1 MSNKRKKEEIEI
13 SRREFLKDATLVA
26 GSAALGSVATLA
38 TASAQTASAQGAA
51 APVTLEVYDP
61 TGAMNIDHLFS
72 PRLAD
77 LNNKTICEVGDAI
90 WQDDRTFPYLRNLL
104 KKQFPTINI
113 IPYTEFPW
121 GSANIDVA
129 NIGKLLKAK
138 GCDGAILGNAG

>member
-1 MSNKRKKEEIEI
+1 
-13 SRREFLKDATLVA
+13 
-26 GSAALGSVATLA
+26 
-38 TASAQTASAQGAA
+38 
-51 APVTLEVYDP
+51 VYDP
-61 TGAMNIDHLFS
+61 TGAMNIDQLFS

-77 LNNKTICEVGDAI
+77 LNGKTICEVGDAI
-90 WQDDRTFPYLRNLL
+90 WQDDRTFPYLRELL
-104 KKQFPTINI
+104 KKQYPTIKI